1 MKDFVIGALITFI
14 LVIILSV
21 FSYAAKASMVVT
33 DPGTYS
39 YLTGIDKKQQ
49 EQLQFLQSIQDS
61 TLEIKSNIN
70 GNKRIGYGINNTQ
83 NFYNDWFSLP
93 GSSQPNQTPIN
104 IIKNLDL
111 TFLPVKI
118 KVDNDFHRKN
128 YQQNAAKLSMIL
140 SEMVI
145 SSAKQRSSE
154 ITALANEIDGATKLK
169 ESIDVNNRILLEILL
184 ETRNTNLLLA
194 TTIKANLA
202 KDFVGSLTP
211 DNSDS
216 GKDKVKDF
224 YEGKD
229 DLSHSIKRS
238 SGSGRFSTLTR

>member
-1 MKDFVIGALITFI
+1 MKDFLFGALTGLILAIIFI
-14 LVIILSV
+14 IVSHT
-21 FSYAAKASMVVT
+21 AKASMVVT

-93 GSSQPNQTPIN
+93 GSSQQNQTPIN

-118 KVDNDFHRKN
+118 KVDNDFSRKN

-154 ITALANEIDGATKLK
+154 ITALASEIDAATKLK

-194 TTIKANLA
+194 TAIKANLS
-202 KDFVGSLTP
+202 KDFVGSLMP
-211 DNSDS
+211 DNQEP
-216 GKDKVKDF
+216 DKVKDF
-224 YEGKD
+224 MEGTS
-229 DLSHSIKRS
+229 DLGASMKRS
-238 SGSGRFSTLTR
+238 GSKGGKFSSMTR